1 MSAKPALR
9 DVPGGK
15 PIQVRLADL
24 VARFGGEALGDPGT
38 AVGRVA
44 SLRSA
49 GPGDITFLSNPRFRA
64 ELGRTK
70 ASAVIVGAGEREA
83 THLPRIVCRNPL
95 LYFAEVARLLNPE
108 PRALPGV
115 HPSAV
120 VENGASVATDAS
132 VGAQCF
138 VGAGAVIE
146 SQVVLSPGVHV
157 GPGARIGRQ
166 SRLAARAVVHAG
178 CIVGERALIHS
189 GAVIGAD
196 GFGFTREAGRWTKIP
211 QLGRVVIGNDVEVG
225 ANTTIDRGTLDD
237 TVIEDGVKLDNQIQI
252 AHNCRIGAHT
262 VIAGC
267 VGIAG
272 SSTIG
277 RHCVISGAAMIS
289 DHVTICDHVVIS
301 GGTLVASP
309 IAEPGTYTG
318 VYPFD
323 TNRRWM
329 RNAAR
334 LRRLDELAERV
345 RALERQR

>member
-1 MSAKPALR
+1 M
-9 DVPGGK
+9 
-15 PIQVRLADL
+15 
-24 VARFGGEALGDPGT
+24 
-38 AVGRVA
+38 
-44 SLRSA
+44 
-49 GPGDITFLSNPRFRA
+49 
-64 ELGRTK
+64 
-70 ASAVIVGAGEREA
+70 
-83 THLPRIVCRNPL
+83 
-95 LYFAEVARLLNPE
+95 
-108 PRALPGV
+108 
-115 HPSAV
+115 
-120 VENGASVATDAS
+120 
-132 VGAQCF
+132 
-138 VGAGAVIE
+138 
-146 SQVVLSPGVHV
+146 
-157 GPGARIGRQ
+157 
-166 SRLAARAVVHAG
+166 
-178 CIVGERALIHS
+178 
-189 GAVIGAD
+189 
-196 GFGFTREAGRWTKIP
+196 
-211 QLGRVVIGNDVEVG
+211 
-225 ANTTIDRGTLDD
+225 
-237 TVIEDGVKLDNQIQI
+237 I